1 MIEIGSRPL
10 TLDDVA
16 AVARDGTPVTLAAR
30 ARTRMAASR
39 AVIQRALAGETAI
52 YGVNTGFGTLKD
64 RTISADQVRDLQMNL
79 LRSHAAGVG
88 RFAPPEVSRAMLFL
102 RAASLAHG
110 HSGCRPELV
119 ECLIAMLEGQVTP
132 VVPLQGS
139 VGASG
144 DLAPLAHLA
153 LVLVGEG
160 EAWLGDQRMPGALAL
175 RGAGLQPLSLEAK
188 EGLALINGTQL
199 STALAVLGT
208 VDARRLWEAGV
219 AAAALSTEV
228 LLGSFQPARPEVQ
241 ALRPYP
247 GAIEAARRLLA
258 YAEDSA
264 LVASHADCGRVQDAY
279 SMRCVP
285 QVMGASFDALVH
297 VESQL
302 AVEVNGV
309 NDNPLVF
316 AGAVA
321 EEGVVISAGLFHA
334 QPVALACDYL
344 KIAVAEIASLSE
356 RRIDRLLQG
365 GESGLPP
372 VLAADP
378 GLESGYMLAQYTAA
392 ALVSENKT
400 LCHPASVDSIPTGAG
415 IEDHV
420 SMAPIAARHLRQV
433 VENSAHVLALE
444 LLCACRALEFRRP
457 LRAGL
462 GSERLYGAVR
472 RLVPAPEGDR
482 PIAGAAETLAR
493 WVLSNAP
500 LKLAEEVIEA

>member
-1 MIEIGSRPL
+1 MIEIGVSPL

-16 AVARDGTPVTLAAR
+16 SVARDGTPVRLAAP

-52 YGVNTGFGTLKD
+52 YGVNTGFGPLKG
-64 RTISADQVRDLQMNL
+64 RTISAEQVRDLQMNL

-110 HSGCRPELV
+110 YSGCRPELV

-160 EAWLGDQRMPGALAL
+160 EAWLGEQRMPGALAL

-302 AVEVNGV
+302 EVEVNGV

-316 AGAVA
+316 AGAG
-321 EEGVVISAGLFHA
+321 EVISAGLFHA

-356 RRIDRLLQG
+356 RRIDRLVQG
-365 GESGLPP
+365 GDSGLPP
-372 VLAADP
+372 VLATDP

-444 LLCACRALEFRRP
+444 LLCATRALEFRRP

-493 WVLSNAP
+493 WVLSVAP
-500 LKLAEEVIEA
+500 LKLAEEVIEE